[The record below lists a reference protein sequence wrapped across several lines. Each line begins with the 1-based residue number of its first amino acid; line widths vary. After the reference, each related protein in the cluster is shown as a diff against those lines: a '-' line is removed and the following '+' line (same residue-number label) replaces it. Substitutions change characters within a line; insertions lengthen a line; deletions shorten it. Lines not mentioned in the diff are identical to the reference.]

1 MIGTNNYLPN
11 PADPRSHDLLRLV
24 TDRKQSSLD
33 YVRSRYKATQRWND
47 AFNGIY
53 TGKIANYLNDLSLP
67 IVFSTIMVDVA
78 KKVNAIFGSWPVI
91 SFQGFPNGAG
101 AIAKKNELLIN
112 LQLKEADSF
121 RKATRFFM
129 QADINGTAIAEVGWS
144 TINRLRQFRT
154 YIPGTT
160 QMTEASSIITE
171 FDGPN
176 WDVVDLLD
184 FWPEPGKCH
193 IKDMGWYI
201 RRYWVDFDDILE
213 MNSADGM
220 QSFSPEAIAE
230 LAQST
235 LPSPSNASDEFLTY
249 SRYRSFSDYLG
260 AATRTAFA
268 MPVEIWEM
276 RGLVPYE
283 FAPDGVRN
291 RVITI
296 GNGRVIL
303 RNEPDKLLLGRHR
316 ILHYS
321 PTPDPYHFV
330 GIGKAQIA
338 EPLQAAASRLANQK
352 LDGFDLFVKPMFI
365 AAQGSVQTQNMFT
378 KPGKVFQVNAKGRP
392 LNEIIQ
398 ALPINMQPM
407 AMAFQEI
414 GFLDSYAQKGTGIDE
429 RAVMGM
435 DTGGGDVTA
444 RQFVGQQEA
453 AMTRL
458 ALEAMLA
465 SAELVEPMAELFRD
479 MNKTMLPLPK
489 QFSMI
494 GTRAVLNEI
503 TGMPMPPEEG
513 MITMPHELN
522 HDWKA
527 KAFGPGFMLTK
538 SAQRADALQLA
549 QVMMSNPAW
558 LQMVN
563 WVAMARKIFSLYDW
577 DTDEMLV
584 QLPQMQQFAQQAGL
598 PPEQILAMSGQ
609 DPMSFAG
616 GGASNQMMAPVQK
629 GTEPT
634 DNAPLGVGP

>member
-1 MIGTNNYLPN
+1 MNGTSSYMPN
-11 PADPRSHDLLRLV
+11 PSDPLYRDTVRLV
-24 TDRKQSSLD
+24 TDRKQGSLD
-33 YVRSRYKATQRWND
+33 YVRTRYKATQRWND

-91 SFQGFPNGAG
+91 SFQGFPNGAA
-101 AIAKKNELLIN
+101 AIAKKNELLVN

-121 RKATRFFM
+121 RKATKFFM
-129 QADINGTAIAEVGWS
+129 QADINGTAVAEVGWS
-144 TINRLRQFRT
+144 TINRLRQFRA
-154 YIPGTT
+154 YIPGTN
-160 QMTEASSIITE
+160 QMTEMMDNITE

-184 FWPEPGKCH
+184 FWPEPGKTH
-193 IKDMGWYI
+193 VKDMSWYI

-220 QSFSPEAIAE
+220 QSFNPEAIAE
-230 LAQST
+230 LAQSS
-235 LPSPSNASDEFLTY
+235 LPTPANASDEFLVY
-249 SRYRSFSDYLG
+249 NRYRNFADYLG
-260 AATRTAFA
+260 AATRTAFSK
-268 MPVEIWEM
+268 PVEIWEM

-296 GNGRVIL
+296 GNGRVVL

-316 ILHYS
+316 VLAYS

-352 LDGFDLFVKPMFI
+352 LDGFDLFIKPMFL
-365 AAQGSVQTQNMFT
+365 AAQGAVPTQNMFT
-378 KPGKVFQVNAKGRP
+378 KPGRVFQVNAKGRP
-392 LNEIIQ
+392 LSEVIQ

-435 DTGGGDVTA
+435 DSGNGDVTA
-444 RQFVGQQEA
+444 RQFIGQQEA

-494 GTRAVLNEI
+494 GTRAVLNEV

-513 MITMPHELN
+513 IITMPNELN

-549 QVMMSNPAW
+549 QVMMSNPVW
-558 LQMVN
+558 VQVIN
-563 WVAMARKIFSLYDW
+563 WVAMAKKIFSLYDW

-584 QLPQMQQFAQQAGL
+584 QMPQMQQFASQLGADPNYVLQA
-598 PPEQILAMSGQ
+598 AGQ
-609 DPMSFAG
+609 DPMSLAG
-616 GGASNQMMAPVQK
+616 GGASNQMMAPVQD